1 MIDMIEKKDLL
12 PALIIFVA
20 LLQGLLHFFLLPPW
34 QHYDEPTHFEYAWLI
49 ANRGELPQLGDRDH
63 LMQREVAASMLEHNF
78 YWNLVRPNLLNDDR
92 AISLGHTELGHPP
105 AYYLLVSL
113 PLRLFRHLDMTSQ
126 LYLARSISLLLFLFI
141 IWVTIGLIGDL
152 TPPGHVLRWL
162 IPFTVALLPPF
173 ASHMTAINNDVGA
186 VAMLSLFLWGSIRL
200 IRYGISWR
208 GLLWVTTSAF
218 LAVLSKNT
226 GSLAL
231 PMLPVVITVA
241 LWVQLKWRWRWFF
254 LAGFGIVTLTLMTM
268 VDIGDAAYWYRDEF
282 HAHQAYP
289 TRIMAAAEGLDS
301 NTHAITLE
309 VTNRDVNRRLLNP
322 LLPQDLEQIRGSV
335 VTIGGW
341 LWADKEAQVLSPGF
355 LRSEK
360 RSTDFIAN
368 REPIHVTTV
377 PTFFTHSYSIPEET
391 GVLYYAFWAK
401 PLEPIDEPLQ
411 LYLNSAFLIQGEWP
425 NDLPY
430 PNRPSSLPKV
440 VQEHN
445 LVRNPS
451 AEQSWLRLRPWVHQ
465 TLEKYSRRSP
475 TYVFS
480 AMQDLPKNGPFLL
493 GVIAPWLLYDF
504 FSAFAWGHVRL
515 SAEWWVQLPRVLFII
530 GLLGSIK
537 WLITSRPNQNR
548 WRWPA
553 LFFLALAAF
562 IVCLNAMLW
571 PLPFQWAKIQ
581 FPSSR
586 YLYVAIIPLS
596 LFLAGGWWVISPR
609 RYRRQA
615 AFLWIGL
622 LLLLNILSI
631 VTIYSFYQSL
641 PIT

>member
-1 MIDMIEKKDLL
+1 MKRIL
-12 PALIIFVA
+12 PTLIIFVA
-20 LLQGLLHFFLLPPW
+20 LLQGLLHIFLLPPW

-63 LMQREVAASMLEHNF
+63 LMQRQVATSMREHNF
-78 YWNLVRPNLLNDDR
+78 YWNLVPPNLLSDENE
-92 AISLGHTELGHPP
+92 ISLGFTELAHPP

-113 PLRLFRHLDMTSQ
+113 PLRVLRHLDMTRQ
-126 LYLARSISLLLFLFI
+126 LYVARSISLLLFLFI
-141 IWVTIGLIGDL
+141 IGVTIGLTRDL
-152 TPPGHVLRWL
+152 MPPEHLLRWT
-162 IPFTVALLPPF
+162 IPLTVALLPPF
-173 ASHMTAINNDVGA
+173 ASHMTAVNNDVGA
-186 VAMLSLFLWGSIRL
+186 VAMLSLFMWGSIRL
-200 IRYGISWR
+200 IRYGISLPR
-208 GLLWVTTSAF
+208 LLWVISSAF

-231 PMLPVVITVA
+231 PMLPLAITVA
-241 LWVQLKWRWRWFF
+241 LWIQLKWRWRWFF
-254 LAGFGIVTLTLMTM
+254 LAGFGIVALTLMTM

-282 HAHQAYP
+282 HAHQTFP
-289 TRIMAAAEGLDS
+289 TRITAAAEPAEPLGS
-301 NTHAITLE
+301 NTYAITLE
-309 VTNRDVNRRLLNP
+309 VTNRDVNRRILNP
-322 LLPQDLEQIRGSV
+322 LLPQDVEKIRGSV

-355 LRSEK
+355 LRSDK
-360 RSTDFIAN
+360 RSVDFIAN
-368 REPIHVTTV
+368 REAIHVTTE

-391 GVLYYAFWAK
+391 AVLYYAFWAK
-401 PLEPIDEPLQ
+401 PLEPIDQPLQ

-430 PNRPSSLPKV
+430 PNSPSSLPKV

-465 TLEKYSRRSP
+465 TLERYSRRSP

-480 AMQDLPKNGPFLL
+480 AMQDLAKNGPFLL

-515 SAEWWVQLPRVLFII
+515 SGALWLQLPRVLFII
-530 GLLGSIK
+530 ALLGSIK
-537 WLITSRPNQNR
+537 YFITSRSNQNR
-548 WRWPA
+548 WQWPA
-553 LFFLALAAF
+553 LFFLALVAF
-562 IVCLNAMLW
+562 IVSLNAILW
-571 PLPFQWAKIQ
+571 PLPFQWGKIQ

-596 LFLAGGWWVISPR
+596 LFLAGGWWLIWPR

-641 PIT
+641 PIS